1 MIVLEFILANAIKIG
16 GNLMK
21 KHKIRLRI
29 YILIVLVITLPVLL
43 NVYSPILMVWGIRN
57 GIITASLLIFA
68 AWFMLSLFMGRSV
81 SCGYTCPYGAL
92 QEILGIHV
100 LKKKPK
106 SEKANKIRYFVFVIF
121 LLLVS
126 FLIFNIGVA
135 KNIDLF
141 ASNGNLQLVI
151 LITISII
158 TIGLLSIILGSRAF
172 CRYLCPQ
179 GVFLSIGSKL
189 GKKIKIPSL
198 QLNSNNNN
206 CTNCKLCDKSCPMGL
221 NVNLMVKNS
230 TMDNLN
236 CILCGECIEKCP
248 KDAINYSFT
257 SQRLKKNK

>member
-1 MIVLEFILANAIKIG
+1 
-16 GNLMK
+16 MK
-21 KHKIRLRI
+21 KHNIRLRI
-29 YILIVLVITLPVLL
+29 YILVALVLTLPILL

-57 GIITASLLIFA
+57 GIITASVLIFA

-126 FLIFNIGVA
+126 FLIFNLGVA

-158 TIGLLSIILGSRAF
+158 TISLLSILFGSRAF

-179 GVFLSIGSKL
+179 GVFLTIGSKI
-189 GKKIKIPSL
+189 GRKIRIPSL
-198 QLNSNNNN
+198 QLKSTHNN
-206 CTNCKLCDKSCPMGL
+206 CSNCKLCDKSCPMGL
-221 NVNLMVKNS
+221 DVNQMVSNS
-230 TMDNLN
+230 TMNDLN

-257 SQRLKKNK
+257 AKD